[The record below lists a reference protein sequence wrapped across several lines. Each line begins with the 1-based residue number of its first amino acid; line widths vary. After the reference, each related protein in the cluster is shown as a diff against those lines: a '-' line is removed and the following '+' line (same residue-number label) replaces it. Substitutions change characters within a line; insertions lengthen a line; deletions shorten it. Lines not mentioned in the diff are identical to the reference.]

1 MIFDWYNG
9 GEWGGLPVRRLGHIM
24 ADVINA
30 ADEVYALLDVGLG
43 VWDSNPLG
51 LLQFKKGPYAT
62 DIITLTGAGVNADP
76 AWFDGLNVQ
85 GYNATGGLLVGYRG
99 DPYRYNYRAALAMF
113 EALCEEQTED
123 LPQFMQDDYTSAL
136 TMEYLGLGDFDEDSL
151 TRPQQVDAWAAIR
164 GAFGKLRYYRGRIR
178 ALTPQFDAALN
189 AAGGGTTKDQVNA
202 ALVPMWASLSY
213 AVSTPRNHALSFIYA
228 SAVDGESRGLLIND
242 DDSFE
247 VLMRGEDDL
256 NSTPFDRPVM
266 RSYLKFD
273 GVIGYDMDFTTDLGN
288 LSAGFE
294 DDYGVGVE
302 AVTFESTITRPYYFT
317 EEFPDSGLQLLGARA
332 EMDATCHAVWDIDA
346 EDYPS

>member
-1 MIFDWYNG
+1 MIYDWYNG
-9 GEWGGLPVRRLGHIM
+9 GDWGGLPVRRLGHIM

-30 ADEVYALLDVGLG
+30 ADEVYRLIKVGLPLVG
-43 VWDSNPLG
+43 IGSTNPLSP
-51 LLQFKKGPYAT
+51 LRFKKGPT
-62 DIITLTGAGVNADP
+62 LLDVITLQGTGIDADP
-76 AWFDGLNVQ
+76 AWFDDQPV
-85 GYNATGGLLVGYRG
+85 GGSTEPAWIG
-99 DPYRYNYRAALAMF
+99 DPMRYNYRAALAMF
-113 EALCEEQTED
+113 ETLCEAQTED
-123 LPQFMQDDYTSAL
+123 LPQFLQDDYESAL

-164 GAFGKLRYYRGRIR
+164 EAFGKLRYYRGRIR
-178 ALTPQFDAALN
+178 VLTPQFGGALN
-189 AAGGGTTKDQVNA
+189 VAGGGTTKDQVNA

-213 AVSTPRNHALSFIYA
+213 AVSTPRNHAQSFILA
-228 SAVDGESRGLLIND
+228 NAGGGGSRGLLIND

-247 VLMRGEDDL
+247 VLMRGTDGL

-273 GVIGYDMDFTTDLGN
+273 GVIGYDKDFTTDLGN

-302 AVTFESTITRPYYFT
+302 SVTFESTITRPYYFVD
-317 EEFPDSGLQLLGARA
+317 EFPDSGEQWLGARA